1 MTRLTVAVAA
11 LTLAATPLAAQD
23 TSPAAPQNVSV
34 ELVIARAVADRMPVD
49 TASTFQAD
57 VGRVA
62 CWARITGAAGS
73 TIHLVW
79 MHGGQEFQVPMQIGG
94 SPWRVWSTKEMQ
106 PDWTGEWRVEARSET
121 GTVLATRSFTI
132 APAVVASPVI
142 AEPQQPAPAPPP
154 RR

>member
-1 MTRLTVAVAA
+1 MTRVIAAVVALA
-11 LTLAATPLAAQD
+11 LAATPLAAQD
-23 TSPAAPQNVSV
+23 TAAPQQSVTV
-34 ELVIARAVADRMPVD
+34 ELVIARSVADRMPVD

-62 CWARITGAAGS
+62 CWARISGAAGT

-106 PDWTGEWRVEARSET
+106 SDWTGDWRVEARSET

-132 APAVVASPVI
+132 APAIVASPV
-142 AEPQQPAPAPPP
+142 AQPQQPAPAPPP
-154 RR
+154 SR